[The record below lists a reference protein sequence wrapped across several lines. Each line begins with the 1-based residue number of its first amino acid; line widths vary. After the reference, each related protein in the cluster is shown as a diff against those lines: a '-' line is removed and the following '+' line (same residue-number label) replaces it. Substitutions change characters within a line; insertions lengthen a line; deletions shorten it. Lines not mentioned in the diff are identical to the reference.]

1 MNIPGLLT
9 IQPEQTGLLEH
20 LARMM
25 GESFL
30 EEPWQ
35 QHLFAAL
42 DGLGTPAARKLE
54 ISQTFMRCDLEAAAP
69 FGAVLATEDLAGGML
84 AYRASELGGRAWLDI
99 EEEAYEQLS
108 HDELTADEERVLLRQ
123 EKRLAAAS
131 DFSWIIEEA
140 NGRDFI
146 HLFSIG
152 VDTAKRGTGAF
163 RRLTGPVLAYADDQG
178 LPCYLE
184 AYSERLEGLYGHIS
198 FDVVRTLEE
207 PTTGMIERCMV
218 REPQ

>member
-1 MNIPGLLT
+1 MNIPRLLT
-9 IQPEQTGLLEH
+9 IRPEQTDLLEH
-20 LARMM
+20 LSRMM

-42 DGLGTPAARKLE
+42 DGLGTSPARKLE
-54 ISQTFMRCDLEAAAP
+54 ISQTLMRCDLEAAAP

-84 AYRASELGGRAWLDI
+84 AYRASELGGRTWLDI
-99 EEEAYEQLS
+99 EEEAYERLPQDALS
-108 HDELTADEERVLLRQ
+108 ADEEQALLRQ

-140 NGRDFI
+140 DGRDFI

-152 VDTAKRGTGAF
+152 VDSAKRGTGAF
-163 RRLTGPVLAYADDQG
+163 RRLTSPVLAFADEQG

-184 AYSERLEGLYGHIS
+184 AYSERLEGLYSHIG
-198 FDVVRTLEE
+198 FDVVRTLED
-207 PTTGMIERCMV
+207 PTSGMMERCMV
-218 REPQ
+218 REPR